1 MLLNRWVLGV
11 GNWLLS
17 GYWILYCVGY
27 CATSMTAVAAAR
39 WHRCRTRSV
48 VRDVS
53 AILRKMY
60 ENDDPSHMTGFR
72 VVYPLVHFR
81 LALGGIDA

>member
-1 MLLNRWVLGV
+1 
-11 GNWLLS
+11 
-17 GYWILYCVGY
+17 
-27 CATSMTAVAAAR
+27 MTAVAAAR
-39 WHRCRTRSV
+39 WHRCRPQRVVRDVSSTTCRPRHV

-60 ENDDPSHMTGFR
+60 ENDESSHMTGFR